1 MAETKPINIE
11 EMSFDLDESIKVI
24 IEKNNENST
33 STECSEVFLDK
44 RYDEIKYLEMRR
56 GLLRDVTDLSKDFI
70 RSELS
75 KRLDREYFVSNTLDV
90 KSLQS
95 EVQFLREEVKQ
106 KNILIKYLIDSST
119 TKSPDR
125 NEQNVS
131 TNDAQ
136 INLDISQINGRD
148 NESFPGE

>member
-33 STECSEVFLDK
+33 STECSEVFLDR

-106 KNILIKYLIDSST
+106 ENILIKYLIDSST

-136 INLDISQINGRD
+136 INLDIS
-148 NESFPGE
+148 

>member
-24 IEKNNENST
+24 IEKNNENSI

-44 RYDEIKYLEMRR
+44 RYDEIKYLEMRK

-75 KRLDREYFVSNTLDV
+75 KRFDREYFVSNTLDV

-95 EVQFLREEVKQ
+95 KVEFLREEVKQ
-106 KNILIKYLIDSST
+106 KNILIRYLIH
-119 TKSPDR
+119 
-125 NEQNVS
+125 
-131 TNDAQ
+131 
-136 INLDISQINGRD
+136 
-148 NESFPGE
+148 